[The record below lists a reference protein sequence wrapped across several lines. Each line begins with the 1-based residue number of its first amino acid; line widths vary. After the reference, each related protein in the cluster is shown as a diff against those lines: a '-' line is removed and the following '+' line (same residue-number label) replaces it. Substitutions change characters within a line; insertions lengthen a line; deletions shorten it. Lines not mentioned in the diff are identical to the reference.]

1 MRRGAFVEEAWL
13 NYTFVPANDFVAVA
27 FGTSFEALIVRALT
41 PMPEGA
47 VERLKAVGFD
57 PTKPIQAAYP
67 ALVWLKTLRVA
78 TELLFPG
85 LSAIEAHRR
94 LGVLYMEGF
103 EKTFVGKATFVLGR
117 AIGTRRMM
125 PRMTRNFRSSN
136 NFLDTTIVE
145 QADGSWSMTVTTHPA
160 ALEVLEGQ
168 AAISAAFTQGIMQ
181 AMLGAMHHR
190 NIEVKVLSVDEACAE
205 MKLSVRFTD

>member
-1 MRRGAFVEEAWL
+1 M
-13 NYTFVPANDFVAVA
+13 AVA
-27 FGTSFEALIVRALT
+27 FGTSFEALIARALT
-41 PMPEGA
+41 PMPAGA

-57 PTKPIQAAYP
+57 PT
-67 ALVWLKTLRVA
+67 
-78 TELLFPG
+78 EFLFPG
-85 LSAIEAHRR
+85 MLAVEAHRH

-145 QADGSWSMTVTTHPA
+145 QGDGTWGMTVTTHPEA
-160 ALEVLEGQ
+160 RAVLEGQ

-190 NIEVKVLSVDEACAE
+190 NIEVKVLSVDETSVE
-205 MKLSVRFTD
+205 MRLSVHFID